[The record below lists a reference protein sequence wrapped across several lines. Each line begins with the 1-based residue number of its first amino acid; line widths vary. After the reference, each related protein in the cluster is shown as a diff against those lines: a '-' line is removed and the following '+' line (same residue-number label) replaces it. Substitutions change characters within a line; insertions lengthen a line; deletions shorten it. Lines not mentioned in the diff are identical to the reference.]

1 MQTKC
6 NFVLFHEN
14 RQNIHLC
21 DNIQVKGKTSNI
33 VGEKVKVLKIPINIQ
48 NMHTLESRDYTSVN
62 LPQEIYVHIPGCQV
76 LH

>member
-48 NMHTLESRDYTSVN
+48 NMHIALQFSSVHLLSCVRLFAN
-62 LPQEIYVHIPGCQV
+62 P
-76 LH
+76 